1 MGPHALTSANPE
13 RSRFRFGDCELDV
26 AAGELRRGGRAVPL
40 RPKCFDLLLLFVS
53 RSGELLSKE
62 LLAEEVWPDVVATD
76 ATLTRTVT
84 ELREALGDDAQNPV
98 YIETVPRRGYRFIAT
113 VESEASQRPAF
124 PGTPFVLI
132 SGTRH
137 YPLAVG
143 EHLMGRG
150 REVTVPVLTLRASRH
165 HARLRVTADSIEV
178 EDLGSRNGTS
188 VNGERIAGVVV
199 VGPGDSI
206 EIAGEAFVVWS
217 ESRQDAPTAG
227 ET

>member
-1 MGPHALTSANPE
+1 
-13 RSRFRFGDCELDV
+13 
-26 AAGELRRGGRAVPL
+26 
-40 RPKCFDLLLLFVS
+40 
-53 RSGELLSKE
+53 
-62 LLAEEVWPDVVATD
+62 
-76 ATLTRTVT
+76 
-84 ELREALGDDAQNPV
+84 
-98 YIETVPRRGYRFIAT
+98 
-113 VESEASQRPAF
+113 
-124 PGTPFVLI
+124 
-132 SGTRH
+132 
-137 YPLAVG
+137 
-143 EHLMGRG
+143 
-150 REVTVPVLTLRASRH
+150 VLTLRASRH